1 MNDNT
6 KYLGLTS
13 NKISRLENGY
23 YKGADMNKS
32 TNIDDLKISEEDK
45 AILYKLKSTIEKEM
59 PNLKFE
65 FNDNND
71 KEKWLKESDEYVK
84 ALMPI
89 CINIY
94 LDRKKDSD
102 E

>member
-1 MNDNT
+1 
-6 KYLGLTS
+6 
-13 NKISRLENGY
+13 
-23 YKGADMNKS
+23 MNKS
-32 TNIDDLKISEEDK
+32 TNIDDLKIPEEDK

-65 FNDNND
+65 FNYNND

-89 CINIY
+89 RIDIY